1 MIRRGAWRILRAVRD
16 RIPDGW
22 PGLVAIVVLV
32 AGTAIVHGRPAATE
46 PGGYLGGEFL
56 WADER
61 GPDLAVTTEGAEAS
75 AAAVDAALTTL
86 GPDALE
92 QRYVATIVA
101 SFPSQAEA
109 SEAAQRVE
117 VPTDAVV
124 LQQGPLVIVTPLEHD
139 PEGPADPRIAQLA
152 DLGGTVLVEGDR
164 YGEGAMVADLAC
176 EASSAEHAAAIGT
189 ELGDFGAQLSY
200 AYARPPWVGP
210 PLTDDET
217 LARSTYRRWATTI
230 ADSVAGDPVFAEL
243 GQRYLDATSAAERA
257 ALTDELARRVR
268 EGGDDVLASDVHA
281 GVAALLAAAPRDVDP
296 DASTAW
302 GLGLGRFLGPLPR
315 SDPEAPPTWFEQRWG
330 ALVGSVQSAGTEV
343 RIGWM
348 MFNRFALGFHQ
359 LLAYLED
366 RGCADVRVRLTDFD
380 EVRGD

>member
-1 MIRRGAWRILRAVRD
+1 MIRRGAWLILRAVTD
-16 RIPDGW
+16 RISDGW

-46 PGGYLGGEFL
+46 PGGYLGAEFQ

-61 GPDLAVTTEGAEAS
+61 GPDLAVTTAGTEAS

-86 GPDALE
+86 GPAAFE
-92 QRYVATIVA
+92 QRHVATIVA
-101 SFPSQAEA
+101 SFSSAVEA
-109 SEAAQRVE
+109 SEAAQRVDA
-117 VPTDAVV
+117 PTEAVV

-139 PEGPADPRIAQLA
+139 PEGPPDPRIAQLA
-152 DLGGTVLVEGDR
+152 DLGGSVLVEGDR
-164 YGEGAMVADLAC
+164 YGEGTIVADLAC
-176 EASSAEHAAAIGT
+176 EASSAERAAAIAT
-189 ELGDFGAQLSY
+189 ELGDFGAQLY
-200 AYARPPWVGP
+200 YTYARPPWVGP
-210 PLTDDET
+210 PLTDDEA
-217 LARSTYRRWATTI
+217 LARSTFLRWAATI

-281 GVAALLAAAPRDVDP
+281 GVAALLAAAPRDGDP
-296 DASTAW
+296 EASMAW

-315 SDPEAPPTWFEQRWG
+315 SDLDAPPTWFEQRSSG
-330 ALVGSVQSAGTEV
+330 GVGSVQAVGTEV
-343 RIGWM
+343 RVGWM
-348 MFNRFALGFHQ
+348 TFNRFALGFHQ
-359 LLAYLED
+359 LLAYLAD
-366 RGCADVRVRLTDFD
+366 RDCADMRIRLTDFD